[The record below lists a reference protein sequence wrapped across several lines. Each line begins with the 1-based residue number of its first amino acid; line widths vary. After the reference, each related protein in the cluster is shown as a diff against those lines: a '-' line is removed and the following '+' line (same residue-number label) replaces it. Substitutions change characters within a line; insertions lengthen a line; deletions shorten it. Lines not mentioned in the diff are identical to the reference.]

1 MGSPIILLAIIIAA
15 VFIAILGVCMIG
27 VMLYL
32 FRQESEQKRKRDDDL
47 FWEKERE
54 LNRDH

>member
-15 VFIAILGVCMIG
+15 VFIAILGTCMIG

>member
-15 VFIAILGVCMIG
+15 VFIAILGACMIG

-32 FRQESEQKRKRDDDL
+32 FRQQSEQKRKRDDDL

>member
-15 VFIAILGVCMIG
+15 VFIAILGACMIG

>member
-15 VFIAILGVCMIG
+15 IFIAILGACMIG

-32 FRQESEQKRKRDDDL
+32 FRQQSEQKRKRDDDL

>member
-15 VFIAILGVCMIG
+15 IFVAILGACVIG
-27 VMLYL
+27 GMLYL

>member
-1 MGSPIILLAIIIAA
+1 MGSPIILLAIIIAV
-15 VFIAILGVCMIG
+15 VFIAILGACMIG